1 MTELSELQE
10 SIVLDAIEDPSS
22 VMEFYCDE
30 RDLELVFYDED
41 VDSLV
46 RVVYSCDSV
55 TPETCE
61 YLFDSA
67 TGVRGTDA
75 VLGADPKA
83 QAVSITGQT
92 ETGEQQKV
100 VFTLDSVSEVET

>member
-10 SIVLDAIEDPSS
+10 RVVIGAVKDPSS

-30 RDLELVFYDED
+30 QDLVLVFYDKN

-46 RVVYSCDSV
+46 KVVYSCDSV

-67 TGVRGTDA
+67 TGVRGSDA
-75 VLGADPKA
+75 VLGVDPKA
-83 QAVSITGQT
+83 YSISITGQT
-92 ETGEQQKV
+92 EMGEQQKI
-100 VFTLDSVSEVET
+100 VFTLDEVIESDK

>member
-1 MTELSELQE
+1 MAELSELQE
-10 SIVLDAIEDPSS
+10 RIVLNGIEDPSS
-22 VMEFYCDE
+22 VMELYCDE
-30 RDLELVFYDED
+30 RDLGLVFYDED

-67 TGVRGTDA
+67 TGVRGSDA
-75 VLGADPKA
+75 VLGVDPKA
-83 QAVSITGQT
+83 QAITLTGQT
-92 ETGEQQKV
+92 EMGEQQKI
-100 VFTLDSVSEVET
+100 VFTLDDVSEVET